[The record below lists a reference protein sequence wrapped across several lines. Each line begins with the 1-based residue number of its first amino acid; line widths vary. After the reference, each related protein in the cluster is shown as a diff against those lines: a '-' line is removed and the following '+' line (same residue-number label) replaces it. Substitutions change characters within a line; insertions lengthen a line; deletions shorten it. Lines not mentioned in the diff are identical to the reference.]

1 LGLFNGLQGRKN
13 KKIFPLVW
21 APSENP
27 HAPSRSCGL
36 RAFSKAPQVGLF
48 KKQACSID
56 FWFVQGFAITRTDV
70 VIRELGAILPQCA
83 ARRFRG

>member
-1 LGLFNGLQGRKN
+1 
-13 KKIFPLVW
+13 
-21 APSENP
+21 
-27 HAPSRSCGL
+27 
-36 RAFSKAPQVGLF
+36 LF

-56 FWFVQGFAITRTDV
+56 FWFVQGFATTRTDV